1 LAFNPQPKRKKNPL
15 IIALSVLLSLL
26 SFPSLGCPK
35 SMTMNFWFSVIFVR
49 FYLHHFCRR
58 RLVSRVFGGDDAK
71 PAEISFYL
79 FSKRFSRHISIFS
92 SHLLTANFASSLSI
106 AIASSTRCF
115 ISNFP
120 SQAAILL
127 RVSMKGLKKYFIT
140 MLYIRKTR
148 NVYVYF
154 FIASLNRD
162 GANLA
167 ILDFYQS

>member
-1 LAFNPQPKRKKNPL
+1 MGFGIQSSTEEKKKSSHYRTVGL
-15 IIALSVLLSLL
+15 VKSVV
-26 SFPSLGCPK
+26 FPSLGCPK

-106 AIASSTRCF
+106 AASYQT
-115 ISNFP
+115 
-120 SQAAILL
+120 SQVKP
-127 RVSMKGLKKYFIT
+127 RSC
-140 MLYIRKTR
+140 
-148 NVYVYF
+148 
-154 FIASLNRD
+154 
-162 GANLA
+162 
-167 ILDFYQS
+167 